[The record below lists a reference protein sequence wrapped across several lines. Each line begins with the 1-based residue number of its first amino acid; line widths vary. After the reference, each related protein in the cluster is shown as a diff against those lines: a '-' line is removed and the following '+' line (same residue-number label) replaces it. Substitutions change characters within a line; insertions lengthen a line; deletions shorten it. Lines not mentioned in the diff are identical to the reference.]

1 MNESFF
7 SNIPFGKVYICYNP
21 VEAMPS
27 AADVDC
33 VLGHIKSQLSNYV
46 VDFLATDADTAGML
60 VSRRFN
66 LGVVNGGYGVLVSP
80 AYPGVSL
87 DKRAGALVKGL
98 LDVDS
103 FRNEPVLYLDKMS
116 MFEDDV
122 YLDACG
128 TTLENVSSTHLKQP
142 FRAFW
147 RLLRNDAS
155 DAVEDYGFDALSQK
169 IDCAQNQCYYKECK
183 ADSLPSIG
191 GGLGYIV
198 KGITDLVSHSK
209 SVEYDMEEECTE
221 KMCAEAAEASP
232 TYGDPTDE
240 ILSEKEALAKQIS
253 ALVRLYILKFG
264 AIDEEKI
271 VCMLQGKM
279 VLRSDKLS
287 NLVVNRDCKIV
298 LPDYDETELNL
309 GGPLHVS
316 LYILFLRHPEG
327 IAVKDVANFIDEL
340 EGIYTMVAP
349 NFNTD
354 PVYGLKD
361 PKRVTQSIS
370 KINKIIKSVLPVGDL
385 SDKYTIQGGRNK
397 PYSIALSSLEGRVNI
412 MPKF

>member
-60 VSRRFN
+60 VARRFN

-87 DKRAGALVKGL
+87 YKRAGALVKGL

-183 ADSLPSIG
+183 ADSHPSLG
-191 GGLGYIV
+191 SGLGYIV

-221 KMCAEAAEASP
+221 KMCAEAAEATPS
-232 TYGDPTDE
+232 YGDPTDE
-240 ILSEKEALAKQIS
+240 ILSEKEALARQIAS
-253 ALVRLYILKFG
+253 LVRLYILKYG
-264 AIDEEKI
+264 EVDDEKI
-271 VCMLQGKM
+271 ACMLQGKM

-316 LYILFLRHPEG
+316 LYILFLRHAEG